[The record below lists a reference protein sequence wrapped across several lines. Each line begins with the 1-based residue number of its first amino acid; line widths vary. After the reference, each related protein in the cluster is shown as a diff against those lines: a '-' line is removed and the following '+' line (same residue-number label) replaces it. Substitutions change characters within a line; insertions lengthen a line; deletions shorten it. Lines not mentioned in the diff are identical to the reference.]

1 MERKTRMLK
10 LVGKK
15 IGMSHLFKDS
25 GVAVPLTMVQVYD
38 NCVLDLAVNEGKDFD
53 NLLMAFEKTVNPKK
67 VSKSVAGIFNKK
79 SIPLFK
85 KMLGSQVK
93 KGLELKVGDSI
104 AIDSIVKE
112 GDKIDVSG
120 ITIGKGFAGVM
131 KRWNFRGLEASH
143 GVSVSHRSHGS
154 TGQRQDPGKTFK
166 GKKMAGHMG
175 VDQVTVRNLEVLMI
189 DKEKSVIALK
199 GSIPGNLGQ
208 DVVLKIA
215 KNFK

>member
-1 MERKTRMLK
+1 MLE

-15 IGMSHLFKDS
+15 IGMTHMYNEA
-25 GVAVPLTMVQVYD
+25 GAATPLTMVQVYD
-38 NCVLDLAVNEGKDFD
+38 NCVLELAVNADKDFD
-53 NLLMAFEKTVNPKK
+53 NLLVAFEKVTKTKN

-79 SIPLFK
+79 SVPLFK
-85 KMLGSQVK
+85 KIRGSQVK

-104 AIDSIVKE
+104 TIDSVLKT
-112 GDKIDVSG
+112 GDKISIAG

-131 KRWNFRGLEASH
+131 KRWNFAGLEASH

-175 VDQVTVRNLEVLMI
+175 VEKVTTKNLEVLMI
-189 DKEKSVIALK
+189 DAEKSVIAVK
-199 GSIPGNLGQ
+199 GAVPGNAGS
-208 DVVLKIA
+208 DVILKIA
-215 KNFK
+215 KGF

>member
-1 MERKTRMLK
+1 MLE

-15 IGMSHLFKDS
+15 IGMTHIFKDNGIS
-25 GVAVPLTMVQVYD
+25 VPLTMIQVYD
-38 NCVLDLAVNEGKDFD
+38 NCVLELAVNQDKEFD
-53 NLLMAFEKTVNPKK
+53 NLLVAFEKITSAKK

-79 SIPLFK
+79 SVPLFRK
-85 KMLGSQVK
+85 IRGSQVK
-93 KGLELKVGDSI
+93 KGLDLKVGDSI
-104 AIDSIVKE
+104 TIDSVIKE
-112 GDKIDVSG
+112 GDKISVGG

-175 VDQVTVRNLEVLMI
+175 VDNVTVKNLEVLMI
-189 DKEKSVIALK
+189 DKEKSVIAVK
-199 GSIPGNLGQ
+199 GAIPGYSGG
-208 DVVLKIA
+208 DVILKIA
-215 KNFK
+215 KNY